1 MTGTTAYYV
10 SRTLISVGLGILLAA
25 TGTTWWVAALMAGI
39 VFLLFLWAPQSGR
52 YAVHPELGVTALRRD
67 ERTQGITDK
76 AARNAFVV
84 IMLAVLALV
93 LYYGR
98 HEPAKIPLSALDL
111 LIALGALTYFGTDL
125 WLRRTSGAKD

>member
-39 VFLLFLWAPQSGR
+39 VFLLFLWAPHSRR